1 MSAAQQPATF
11 QVAGSSPSTDDD
23 RAGVHRHIRAS
34 KACFAARL
42 GFQVKEIHVEARP
55 GNVMVGEG
63 EGGGLDGRH
72 QPPGRRVDIYYNFD
86 YFSINA
92 ASSVINAADCH
103 GWGLE
108 FNPLQR
114 QLFAGLEYVQRH
126 MNLYI
131 WCMYLVYT

>member
-1 MSAAQQPATF
+1 MSAAQQLATF

-42 GFQVKEIHVEARP
+42 GFQVKEIHVEALP
-55 GNVMVGEG
+55 GNVMVTVGKG

-92 ASSVINAADCH
+92 ASSVVNAADCH
-103 GWGLE
+103 
-108 FNPLQR
+108 
-114 QLFAGLEYVQRH
+114 
-126 MNLYI
+126 
-131 WCMYLVYT
+131 